1 MSKLVIT
8 IDGPAGSGK
17 SSVSK
22 LLAKRL
28 DIGFLDSGAMYRA
41 VTLAAMD
48 KGVDLTDEEQL
59 VEVLAQGEFEFTID
73 SDSTRVS
80 IDGEDVTEKIR
91 RPEVTDNVRYVA
103 PVARIRAELV
113 KMQREFAD
121 RCGKIVTEG
130 RDQGTVVFPDADYK
144 FFLVA
149 DATERARRRKKE
161 LAEKGR
167 QVDTERVLQQIE
179 KRDACDI
186 GRSNSPLL
194 CAKDAVRIDSTD
206 LGLEEV
212 VEAILKYIQC

>member
-22 LLAKRL
+22 LLAKKL

-59 VEVLAQGEFEFTID
+59 AEVLAQGEFEFTID
-73 SDSTRVS
+73 SDSTKVS

-121 RCGKIVTEG
+121 KCGKIVTEG

-149 DATERARRRKKE
+149 DVAERARRRKKE
-161 LAEKGR
+161 LAEKGQ
-167 QVDTERVLQQIE
+167 QVDTEQVLQQIE

-186 GRSNSPLL
+186 GRSNGPLL
-194 CAKDAVRIDSTD
+194 CAEDAVRIDSTD
-206 LGLEEV
+206 LNLEEV
-212 VEAILKYIQC
+212 VEEILKYIQC